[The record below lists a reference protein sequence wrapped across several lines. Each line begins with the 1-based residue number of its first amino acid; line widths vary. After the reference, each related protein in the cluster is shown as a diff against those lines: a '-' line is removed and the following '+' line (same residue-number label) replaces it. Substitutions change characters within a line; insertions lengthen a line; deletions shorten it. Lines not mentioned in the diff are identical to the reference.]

1 MKSRLRS
8 LISALVLL
16 LCLPAVA
23 QQLTG
28 VVTDAETGDSI
39 PFASIVYKG
48 HQVAAV
54 SSASGYYSIARHEGW
69 NLTFSAVGYQPRIV
83 PVNERTR
90 NRLNIELRPERK
102 QLVEVTVKA
111 SKRRYSRKDNP
122 AVELMKKVIAA
133 KKRTDLARYDYYQYN
148 KYEKLTLA
156 VNDLTPQQ
164 LENKPFTKAPWLV
177 EQVESCTYNQKL
189 ILPISVDETVS
200 QKIYRKHPHDEKVI
214 IRGQHSTGVNDL
226 FQTGDILT
234 IAMKDVFTDVDL
246 YNDQI
251 RLLQYPFTSPIGKD
265 AISFYRYYIE
275 DTLVIGR
282 DSCIHLHFLPNNQQ
296 DFGFRGDLYI
306 LKDSSFHVRRCEL
319 TIPKRSDVNFV
330 ENLQVEQEYTR
341 LDNGEWVLTQ
351 DDMITEMR
359 FAKFLHKAIVIRTTR
374 MNDYDFGELPRSL
387 FRGKKKEVKEADAEM
402 RDEAF
407 WQHYRQVGLTKSENS
422 MDAFINHIQNIKGY
436 KYLIFAAKALI
447 ENFVE
452 TGSPSKV
459 DLGPMNTTITSN
471 FIDGLRTRISAQSTA
486 NLDPHF
492 FFKGYYARG
501 WGSRKNYYNAELV
514 YSLNKKEYLPREF
527 PKRTLSIKS
536 TYDVC
541 SPSDKFIHTDKDNV
555 FTALKWAKIDKM
567 MFYNRQ
573 EVTFEYEQDWG
584 FRTMFTLKAEE
595 NEACGSLRFVPLDKA
610 LLTVNGDGIQ
620 MLDADNMQNAVNSRR
635 IRTTELH
642 AELRFA
648 PGETYINT
656 KQRRL
661 TINFDAP
668 VFTIGHTAGFK
679 GLLGGDYNYQYTE
692 ASVYKR
698 FWMKSWG
705 KIDMHLK
712 AGAQWSKAPFPLL
725 IMPAANQSYIIEDE
739 TFNLINNM
747 EFVNDRFASLMLTW
761 DMNGK
766 IFNRIP
772 LVRHLKWREFFG
784 IYMLWGK
791 LTDKNN
797 PLLAGNAGD
806 AALMALPDGCHVMDG
821 KKPYA
826 ELVLGIH
833 NIFKLIHVEYVR
845 RLNYLDL
852 SSSEKQGV
860 RFTFRMTF

>member
-1 MKSRLRS
+1 M
-8 LISALVLL
+8 L
-16 LCLPAVA
+16 LCLPMVA

-28 VVTDAETGDSI
+28 IVTDAETGDSI

-48 HQVAAV
+48 HHVAAV
-54 SSASGYYSIARHEGW
+54 SSLSGRYSIARHEGW

-83 PVNERTR
+83 PVNEKTR
-90 NRLNIELRPERK
+90 SKLNIELKPDRR
-102 QLVEVTVKA
+102 QLAEVTVKA

-122 AVELMKKVIAA
+122 AVELMKKVISA
-133 KKRTDLARYDYYQYN
+133 KKRTDLARHDFYQYN

-164 LENKPFTKAPWLV
+164 LENKPFAKAPWLV
-177 EQVESCTYNQKL
+177 EQVESCIYNQKL

-200 QKIYRKHPHDEKVI
+200 QKIYRRHPHDEKVI
-214 IRGQHSTGVNDL
+214 IRGQQSTGVNDL

-246 YNDQI
+246 YDDQI

-275 DTLVIGR
+275 DTLAIGR
-282 DSCIHLHFLPNNQQ
+282 DSCIHIHFLPNNQQ

-306 LKDSSFHVRRCEL
+306 LKDSSYHVRRCEL

-330 ENLQVEQEYTR
+330 ENLRIEQEYTR

-359 FAKFLHKAIVIRTTR
+359 FAKFLQKVIVIRTTR
-374 MNDYDFGELPRSL
+374 MSEYDFGELPRSL
-387 FRGKKKEVKEADAEM
+387 FRSKRKEIKEADAEM

-407 WQHYRQVGLTKSENS
+407 WQRYRQVGLTKSENS
-422 MDAFINHIQNIKGY
+422 MDAFINHIRNIKGF
-436 KYLIFAAKALI
+436 KYFIFAAKALI

-452 TGSPSKV
+452 TSSPSKI

-471 FIDGLRTRISAQSTA
+471 FIDGLRTRISVQSTA
-486 NLDPHF
+486 NLDPHLF
-492 FFKGYYARG
+492 LKGYYARG
-501 WGSRKNYYNAELV
+501 WESHKNYYNPELI
-514 YSLNKKEYLPREF
+514 YSLTTQDYLPREF

-555 FTALKWAKIDKM
+555 FTAFKWARIDKM

-573 EVTFEYEQDWG
+573 EIGFEYEQDWG
-584 FRTMFTLKAEE
+584 FRTMLTLKTEE
-595 NEACGSLRFVPLDKA
+595 NEACGSLGFVPLDKA
-610 LLTVNGDGIQ
+610 QLAVNSDGIQ
-620 MLDADNMQNAVNSRR
+620 VLDASSMQNAANSRR

-679 GLLGGDYNYQYTE
+679 GLLGGDYEYQYTE

-705 KIDMHLK
+705 KVDLRLK
-712 AGAQWSKAPFPLL
+712 AGAQWGKVPFPLL

-747 EFVNDRFASLMLTW
+747 EFVNDRFASMMLTW

-797 PLLAGNAGD
+797 PLLEMNAGD
-806 AALMALPDGCHVMDG
+806 ATLMALPNGCHVMDS

-852 SSSEKQGV
+852 SSSEKNGI